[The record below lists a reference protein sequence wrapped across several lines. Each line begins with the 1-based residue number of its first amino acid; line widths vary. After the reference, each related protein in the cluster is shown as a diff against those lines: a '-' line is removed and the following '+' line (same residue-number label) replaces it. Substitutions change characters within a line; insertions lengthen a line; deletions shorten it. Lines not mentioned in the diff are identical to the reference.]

1 MKWRYQEITDTKIF
15 SFYLCSIDIPNS
27 TLSPH
32 RYLWPYRSQHA
43 QLELWFIKKCSAI
56 PPTSSSCLQLSSSWL
71 FILGWLC
78 FFTQLPPNPLLYFA
92 WDLHTLTC
100 TRIYCRIVFL
110 QKFWLL
116 GISRAEICRFD
127 VMSPYSNPSS
137 PTPSRVHIWHP
148 YTHTQP
154 PIHMFMLC
162 TTNRSIYRRIYD
174 TLQNLPF

>member
-32 RYLWPYRSQHA
+32 RYFWPYRSQHV
-43 QLELWFIKKCSAI
+43 QLELWFIKKCSA
-56 PPTSSSCLQLSSSWL
+56 PTSSSCLQLSSSWL

-137 PTPSRVHIWHP
+137 PSPLRVHIWHP

-162 TTNRSIYRRIYD
+162 TTNWSIYRRIYD